1 MAPRGSSA
9 VLTVPEVAELLGSS
23 PWTIYEAVKRDEFPV
38 PVIRLGKKI
47 LFSRTRVYELL
58 GVEAEVGDGAA

>member
-1 MAPRGSSA
+1 MAQNVPGGSAPA
-9 VLTVPEVAELLGSS
+9 VLTVPEVAALMGSS
-23 PWTIYEAVKRDEFPV
+23 PWTVYESIKRSDFPV

-58 GVEAEVGDGAA
+58 GLDG